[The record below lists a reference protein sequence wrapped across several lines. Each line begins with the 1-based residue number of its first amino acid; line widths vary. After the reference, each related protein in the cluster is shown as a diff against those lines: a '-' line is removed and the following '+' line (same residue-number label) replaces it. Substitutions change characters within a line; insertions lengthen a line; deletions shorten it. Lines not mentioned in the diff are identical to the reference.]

1 MFSVSKHY
9 FAKRIK
15 ELAAEIG
22 FEEHARLGTHAFR
35 RGMAQDI
42 IDGGGSLAVLMTAGG
57 WSSSAHTAYLRSAQL
72 DDVAVAGAIINLS
85 DSEDE

>member
-9 FAKRIK
+9 FSRKIK
-15 ELAAEIG
+15 DLARDLGMEG
-22 FEEHARLGTHAFR
+22 HARLGTHAFR
-35 RGMAQDI
+35 RGLAQDI
-42 IDGGGSLAVLMTAGG
+42 IDGGGSLAVLVMAGG
-57 WSSSAHTAYLRSAQL
+57 WSSSAYTAYLRGAQL